1 YYSYSLALSPGLP
14 KYSIFGSLPSYDKM
28 IFNSRSH
35 LVTKLNNATAD
46 EAQWS
51 FFVATITG
59 ITIGFYEDTM
69 EIATQ
74 NNEES
79 YHLEIRLKSR

>member
-1 YYSYSLALSPGLP
+1 M
-14 KYSIFGSLPSYDKM
+14 DKM
-28 IFNSRSH
+28 IFNSRPH
-35 LVTKLNNATAD
+35 LVTKLNNATSN

-74 NNEES
+74 NNEKS
-79 YHLEIRLKSR
+79 YHLEIIFKSRQT